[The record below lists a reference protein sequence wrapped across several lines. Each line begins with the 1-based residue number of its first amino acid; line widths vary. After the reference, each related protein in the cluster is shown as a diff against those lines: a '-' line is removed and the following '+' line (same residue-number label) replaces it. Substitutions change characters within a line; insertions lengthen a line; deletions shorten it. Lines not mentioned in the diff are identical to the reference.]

1 MENKLQCPCCNLERG
16 PEEVQILF
24 EQFNSSKRQTLN
36 DEKASVDFDFL
47 RSLLSHGRREWACVV
62 CFKEGK
68 AIASNPSKMN
78 YSVSPKYL
86 AYFDKKITCSTCKK
100 EFIFSAKEQQYWF
113 ETLKFWH
120 ESYPTKCLEC
130 RKKIRQQS
138 TLQTELSQLIKN
150 LDKENPDAA
159 QLQRIGEIYEELG
172 IGDTEKARRYATLK
186 KIKNKD

>member
-47 RSLLSHGRREWACVV
+47 LSLLEGGRTKWACDE
-62 CFKEGK
+62 CLKSGK
-68 AIASNPSKMN
+68 AIASDPKKMN
-78 YSVSPKYL
+78 FTVFPKYL
-86 AYFDKKITCSTCKK
+86 AYFDHKITCTTCKK
-100 EFIFSAKEQQYWF
+100 EFIFSAQEQQYWF
-113 ETLKFWH
+113 ETLRFW
-120 ESYPTKCLEC
+120 EDSYPKKCLEC

-138 TLQTELSQLIKN
+138 ALQTELSQLIKN